1 MGWFEVL
8 ALMAGPIHPA
18 FICKKEI
25 EKVPFLCGL
34 AKAVQCI
41 FIDRAGTVE
50 AKDVILG

>member
-34 AKAVQCI
+34 AKAV
-41 FIDRAGTVE
+41 
-50 AKDVILG
+50 